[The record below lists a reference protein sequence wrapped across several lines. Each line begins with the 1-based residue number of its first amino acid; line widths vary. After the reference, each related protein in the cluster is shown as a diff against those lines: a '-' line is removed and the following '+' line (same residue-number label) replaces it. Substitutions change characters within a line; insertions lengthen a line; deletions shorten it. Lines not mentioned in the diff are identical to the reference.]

1 MAYSRSRHRYCCSA
15 FTVLLG
21 ACWKLHDTRRAFR
34 CQSELLAEKLRRGEL
49 VEGLGATL
57 AARSQQSPGQYRHF
71 HRDAAHYS
79 PGRLRARLEK
89 ANRSQCAFLIHAA

>member
-1 MAYSRSRHRYCCSA
+1 MTPAEL
-15 FTVLLG
+15 FGVN
-21 ACWKLHDTRRAFR
+21 
-34 CQSELLAEKLRRGEL
+34 QSFWPRNFV
-49 VEGLGATL
+49 VENWSKALGATL